1 MAFCALILNL
11 SICRS
16 MQAAWYLHPDTRPPV
31 HPGFE
36 ALSRGSGIAE
46 FQDFDNLRA
55 PLNFH
60 RDGDA
65 IGGNDRQVRAGMD
78 DVMFDNG
85 LCDQKFIGY
94 L

>member
-1 MAFCALILNL
+1 
-11 SICRS
+11 
-16 MQAAWYLHPDTRPPV
+16 MQAAWYLHPDSRPPV

-36 ALSRGSGIAE
+36 VLSRGTGIAE
-46 FQDFDNLRA
+46 FQGFDNWRS

-60 RDGDA
+60 LDGDA
-65 IGGNDRQVRAGMD
+65 IGGNDRQVAAGMD
-78 DVMFDNG
+78 DVMFDDS